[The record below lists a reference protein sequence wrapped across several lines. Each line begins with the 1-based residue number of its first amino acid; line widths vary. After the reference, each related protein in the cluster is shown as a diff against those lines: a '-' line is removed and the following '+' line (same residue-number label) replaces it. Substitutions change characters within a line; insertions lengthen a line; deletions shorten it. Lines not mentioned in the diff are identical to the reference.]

1 MLRRRGF
8 NVCVDIKSRDE
19 LWDLGNAFNS
29 MVRDIKQ
36 SKEKIERD
44 YHVQR
49 VISSVLRI
57 FLEPISLEKQLE
69 KALGLIFS
77 VPNLSV
83 VPKGSIFLVDEDP
96 RSAGDEGP

>member
-1 MLRRRGF
+1 M
-8 NVCVDIKSRDE
+8 
-19 LWDLGNAFNS
+19 DLGNAFNS

-44 YHVQR
+44 HHVQR

-83 VPKGSIFLVDEDP
+83 VPKGSIFLVDEIS